1 MKKAP
6 LLFAL
11 IALLFLPVLVLGQ
24 QARFDEATQN
34 LTTGEYRQALQVY
47 ESIAE
52 EGFQSGA
59 LWLNMGVAYS
69 HLDSLGKA
77 KFYMLRAK
85 QFPETKRM
93 AEESLVY
100 VEERLNRRSAVLPPL
115 PWVRF
120 FEALDELF
128 GLRNLFLA
136 GFLFLNMAAAC
147 WIGSWFHRGREKP
160 LRYAGITTLGVSA
173 FFFVSAIYVQYHT
186 ERYGT
191 GVVIERQSQV
201 FERPDHDASPVSMAY
216 EGYELRVDH
225 HTGSEEPGWHFVR
238 LQNGSTGWIEEGHTL
253 VF

>member
-1 MKKAP
+1 MKRAAFLFSLIVLLLLP
-6 LLFAL
+6 LFA
-11 IALLFLPVLVLGQ
+11 VGQ
-24 QARFDEATQN
+24 QARFDEATEH
-34 LTTGEYRQALQVY
+34 LTAGEYRDALAIY
-47 ESIAE
+47 ESIAD

-77 KFYMLRAK
+77 KFYMLRSK

-93 AEESLVY
+93 AKESLIY

-120 FEALDELF
+120 FENMDDTF

-136 GFLFLNMAAAC
+136 GFLFLNLAAGC
-147 WIGSWFHRGREKP
+147 WIGTWFHREKSKP
-160 LRYAGITTLGVSA
+160 LRYSAISSLAVSL
-173 FFFVSAIYVQYHT
+173 FFFVSAIYVQYSAD
-186 ERYGT
+186 RYGT

-201 FERPDHDASPVSMAY
+201 FERPDPEASPVSTAY

-225 HTGSEEPGWHFVR
+225 YASVEDGWLYVR
-238 LQNGSTGWIEEGHTL
+238 MQNGIYGWIEEGSTL